1 MPVRRPRVRASPD
14 ALAPRLSAAALV
26 ALAVRRRR
34 GVRALVMVM
43 VITGI
48 IMDTDAQFH
57 LLTMLGSAGYDSTTI
72 WAQVVATTV
81 AYAWFPESTG
91 QRALQFI
98 STVLLCLFLAGRSAA
113 GSSPSWRSEPVLA
126 HRSGRLAREA
136 CS

>member
-1 MPVRRPRVRASPD
+1 M
-14 ALAPRLSAAALV
+14 LSLIAFLLLPLV

-34 GVRALVMVM
+34 GVRALVVVM

-48 IMDTDAQFH
+48 VMDTDAQFH

-91 QRALQFI
+91 QRALQLV
-98 STVLLCLFLAGRSAA
+98 STVLLCLFLAWTL
-113 GSSPSWRSEPVLA
+113 GS
-126 HRSGRLAREA
+126 RLV
-136 CS
+136 S